1 MEWIK
6 LTSEVGINDLIEK
19 SKERP
24 QVIFKH
30 STRCSISSVALQRM
44 ERAKQPADLDF
55 YYLDLIA
62 NRSLSNKVEEIFNVA
77 HESPQVLVIKD
88 GKCVYDDSHMGISM
102 DDIIS
107 EAKMA

>member
-1 MEWIK
+1 M
-6 LTSEVGINDLIEK
+6 TSEEGINQLIEK

-55 YYLDLIA
+55 YYLDLLA
-62 NRSLSNKVEEIFNVA
+62 NRNLSNKVEQIFDVA

-88 GKCVYDDSHMGISM
+88 GKCVYDESHMGISM

>member
-6 LTSEVGINDLIEK
+6 LTSEEGINQLIEK

-55 YYLDLIA
+55 YYLDLLA
-62 NRSLSNKVEEIFNVA
+62 NRNLSNKVEQIFDVA

-88 GKCVYDDSHMGISM
+88 GKCVYDESHMGISM

>member
-6 LTSEVGINDLIEK
+6 LTSEEGINTIIEK
-19 SKERP
+19 SKEQP

-30 STRCSISSVALQRM
+30 STRCSISSVALQRV
-44 ERAKQPADLDF
+44 ERAKQPEGIDF
-55 YYLDLIA
+55 YFLDLLA
-62 NRSLSNKVEEIFNVA
+62 YRTLSSKVESAFNVP

-88 GKCVYDDSHMGISM
+88 GKCVYTDSHMGISM
-102 DDIIS
+102 NDIEA

>member
-6 LTSEVGINDLIEK
+6 LAQEDGINEIIER
-19 SKERP
+19 SKEKP

-44 ERAKQPADLDF
+44 ERAKQPPGIDF
-55 YYLDLIA
+55 YYLDLLA
-62 NRSLSNKVEEIFNVA
+62 YRHLSNKVEDVFKVP

-88 GKCVYDDSHMGISM
+88 GQCVYHDSHMGISM
-102 DDIIS
+102 NDIEA